1 MIFDLF
7 HVEHGYTLTVKV
19 RSDSFY
25 LIPLFASHGF
35 DGSCVCGSECAN
47 PITFFFW
54 GGGEGWGAHG
64 EGRGG
69 RV

>member
-25 LIPLFASHGF
+25 LIPLFPSHGF

-47 PITFFFW
+47 PITFF
-54 GGGEGWGAHG
+54 GGEGVGG
-64 EGRGG
+64 SRGREGR
-69 RV
+69 